1 MKNLND
7 FSVIGTRLIA
17 LYALD
22 NYITYFETF
31 GFKHIPKE
39 IKRCIGNINIQT
51 NIFRMKVYNSA
62 MCGFFNI
69 AFFDFVLKSKILTDF
84 TYLSSLDS
92 IWTMVKVPTVYP
104 DLSNQTDSRPNKIK
118 EIKYYFL
125 G

>member
-7 FSVIGTRLIA
+7 FSVIGTRWIA

-92 IWTMVKVPTVYP
+92 I
-104 DLSNQTDSRPNKIK
+104 
-118 EIKYYFL
+118 
-125 G
+125 